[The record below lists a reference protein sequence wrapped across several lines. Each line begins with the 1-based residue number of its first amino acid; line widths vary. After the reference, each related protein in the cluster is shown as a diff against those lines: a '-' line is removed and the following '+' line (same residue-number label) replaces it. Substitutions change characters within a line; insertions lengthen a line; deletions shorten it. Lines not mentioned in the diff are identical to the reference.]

1 MKYRVLTAVGLAGLL
16 LAGCASAP
24 KPEAATPEAAAPEST
39 PSVASGDEVGLGETV
54 TLTATVESIDLDTR
68 TVVLKGKSG
77 RLTTVNVGEEARNL
91 DQVKVG
97 DRVILTYREA
107 VAVQLVKESDS
118 GITER
123 RQTVSGTRAPLGA
136 RPSATLRD
144 RVEIVANVLSVNQK
158 TRKVILQGPERGI
171 TVKVAPDID
180 ISGVRPGD
188 QVRVVYV
195 EEFGVSVEPAA
206 AAPKARRTGSS
217 FNNKRSGKQ

>member
-16 LAGCASAP
+16 LAGCASQP
-24 KPEAATPEAAAPEST
+24 KPEAATPTATPEPT
-39 PSVASGDEVGLGETV
+39 PSVASGDEVGMGEVV

-77 RLTTVNVGEEARNL
+77 RLTTVNVGEEVRNL

-97 DRVILTYREA
+97 DRVVLTYREA
-107 VAVQLVKESDS
+107 VAVQLVKEPDS

-123 RQTVSGTRAPLGA
+123 RQTLSGTRAPLGQL
-136 RPSATLRD
+136 PSATLRD
-144 RVEIVANVLSVNQK
+144 KVEIVANVLSVNQK
-158 TRKVILQGPERGI
+158 TRKVILQGPEHGV

-180 ISGVRPGD
+180 ISGVRAGD

-195 EEFGVSVEPAA
+195 EEFGISVEPAKGA
-206 AAPKARRTGSS
+206 AKPARRSSAS
-217 FNNKRSGKQ
+217 FNNKRN